1 MSAPLATAQD
11 AGSGSGGAGGNGPD
25 GGIDAGDAGTDAGA
39 TADAG
44 TTADAGATADAGP
57 TGPPVFYVDARAGL
71 DTNDGLSPA
80 SAFATLGRA
89 AGAVRP
95 GATVL
100 VMSGTYT
107 SDGSVNPLTISTSGT
122 AEAWITFAAAPG
134 HHPVIQL
141 PRGPGASAGIHLPGA
156 AFVVIDGFE
165 VVGQNQSITAKEA
178 AANDGSQAVLNE
190 NCVYIDGMG
199 YGDFHP
205 KVPHDII
212 IRNSSVHDC
221 SAAGIEVN
229 VADAITIEHD
239 RIYNNGWWTV
249 FGTSGLGLYHLT
261 DVGGSTTRGR
271 YKNLIAGNLVYN
283 NRNNLPWRGGSPP
296 GIYDGNGIIVDDSNH
311 AQPAAGL
318 YDVQGVPYTGRT
330 YVSNN
335 IVHDNGGRGI
345 HVYSS
350 AHVDLVNNTA
360 WNDLLTSSPHIAFG
374 EIDAEQSSDVV
385 AVNNLAVNLSGKDV
399 NGDNAAPYDYNLWDA
414 ARVPYAGAHDI
425 VSPALLA
432 DPAHGQFA
440 PGPGSPALR
449 SGTSALAPADD
460 VFGTPRPKSAVDRG
474 AIQVSK

>member
-1 MSAPLATAQD
+1 VTSPE
-11 AGSGSGGAGGNGPD
+11 AGTGRGGAGDDGGIGSGGIGA
-25 GGIDAGDAGTDAGA
+25 ADAGTDVG
-39 TADAG
+39 
-44 TTADAGATADAGP
+44 TADAGAAATADA
-57 TGPPVFYVDARAGL
+57 GPPVFYVDARAGL

-80 SAFATLGRA
+80 SAFATLARA
-89 AGAVRP
+89 AAAVRP

-100 VMSGTYT
+100 AMSGTYT

-134 HHPVIQL
+134 QHPVIQL
-141 PRGPGASAGIHLPGA
+141 PRGSGAPAGIHLPGA
-156 AFVVIDGFE
+156 AYVMIDGFE
-165 VVGQNQSITAKEA
+165 VVGQNQTITAKEA
-178 AANDGSQAVLNE
+178 SANDGSQAVLNE
-190 NCVYIDGMG
+190 NCIYIDGMG

-205 KVPHDII
+205 KVPHDIV

-229 VADAITIEHD
+229 VADAVTIEHD

-261 DVGGSTTRGR
+261 DVAGSTTRAG
-271 YKNLIAGNLVYN
+271 YKNLVAGNLVYN

-311 AQPAAGL
+311 AQPAAGV

-330 YVSNN
+330 YISNN
-335 IVHDNGGRGI
+335 LVHDNGGRGI

-350 AHVDLVNNTA
+350 AHVDVVNNTA
-360 WNDLLTSSPHIAFG
+360 WNDLLTSSTHIAFG
-374 EIDAEQSSDVV
+374 EIDAEQSTDVV
-385 AVNNLAVNLSGKDV
+385 AVNNVAVNLSGNDV
-399 NGDNAAPYDYNLWDA
+399 NGDTAGPYDYNLWDA

-425 VSPALLA
+425 VGAALLA

-440 PGPGSPALR
+440 PGSGSKALR
-449 SGTSALAPADD
+449 SGTAALAPADD
-460 VFGTPRPKSAVDRG
+460 LFGTPRPKGAVDRG
-474 AIQVSK
+474 AIQVSKK